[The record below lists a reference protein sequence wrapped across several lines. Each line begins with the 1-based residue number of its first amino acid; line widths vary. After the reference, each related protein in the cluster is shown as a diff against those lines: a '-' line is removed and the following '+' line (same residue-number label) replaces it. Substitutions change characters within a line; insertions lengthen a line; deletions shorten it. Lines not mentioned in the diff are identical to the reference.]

1 MANTIKIKQSAVAS
15 KVPTTAQLALG
26 ELAIN
31 TWDGKLFLK
40 KDNGTASIV
49 EVGAG
54 ASGGIP
60 TGITGILMS
69 DGSGAVSAATPGTD
83 YPGLATANIFS
94 AAQTMP
100 RMTLNDANGTFRSI
114 DFSTG
119 GSLRWK
125 MGVENTSESTGNVGS
140 HFFLNRYGDGGAGA
154 FLSSVIQINRTT
166 GLITLGS
173 VNLTEFLGGSQTF
186 RSTDATTAVSPSV
199 LVYRDRASP
208 AASDN
213 LGGVYFQGNS
223 SVGTLRNF
231 AAIYALATTVTD
243 GAEDGELIYRGISAG
258 TVAERARIGPDGV
271 IRTKTNASAN
281 TGVVVSKHWT
291 SLTADYTLTSA
302 TTQQKLFNNPT
313 NGRLT
318 LPTGVYEF
326 DCLLYVTTMSATT
339 GNMQFDLKGAGGATL
354 DRIIYHSVGSDSSTP
369 TTGSAA
375 GSSVSVASASG
386 AVIVTTGT
394 GTGLAVS
401 IRGMFRVTAAGTI
414 IPSCLLTT
422 AAAAVVKAGSY
433 FKCAKI
439 GETTESFVGAW
450 A

>member
-60 TGITGILMS
+60 TGITGILKS
-69 DGSGAVSAATPGTD
+69 DGSGAVSAAVPGTD
-83 YPGLATANIFS
+83 YPDLNGSNTFNSGSQALAWT
-94 AAQTMP
+94 
-100 RMTLNDANGTFRSI
+100 D
-114 DFSTG
+114 TG
-119 GSLRWK
+119 G
-125 MGVENTSESTGNVGS
+125 TVG
-140 HFFLNRYGDGGAGA
+140 
-154 FLSSVIQINRTT
+154 
-166 GLITLGS
+166 
-173 VNLTEFLGGSQTF
+173 
-186 RSTDATTAVSPSV
+186 PSM
-199 LVYRDRASP
+199 LLYRNRASP
-208 AASDN
+208 AASDT
-213 LGGVYFQGNS
+213 LGGIYYQGNS
-223 SVGTLRNF
+223 STGTLRNF
-231 AAIYALATTVTD
+231 VNLYAIATTVTN
-243 GAEDGELIYRGISAG
+243 GAEDGELVYRGIASGA
-258 TVAERARIGPDGV
+258 VAERVRFGADGV

-281 TGVVVSKHWT
+281 TGVVISKHWT
-291 SLTADYTLTSA
+291 SLTADYTLTNTASG
-302 TTQQKLFNNPT
+302 QKLFNNPT

-339 GNMQFDLKGAGGATL
+339 GNMQFSLVGAGTATT

-375 GSSVSVASASG
+375 GSSVSVASVSG